1 MLQDSSQK
9 CSAWKGLTKLLSKKT
24 LGPKKNF
31 KKEFWSET
39 NLDSK
44 EIFEKKNWGKLVLGP
59 KIILEKNCGSKF
71 F

>member
-31 KKEFWSET
+31 KQNFGSEKKFWSEK

-44 EIFEKKNWGKLVLGP
+44 EIFEKKIGG
-59 KIILEKNCGSKF
+59 ED
-71 F
+71 